1 MTDACSAE
9 NKSTN
14 QVAKP
19 IANKILSIEYF
30 YIPVH
35 TGEINVLYGRIKDC
49 HIDHILASALNRF

>member
-30 YIPVH
+30 YLPVH
-35 TGEINVLYGRIKDC
+35 TGEINVFYFIT
-49 HIDHILASALNRF
+49 SSEFNEYQM

>member
-1 MTDACSAE
+1 M
-9 NKSTN
+9 N

-35 TGEINVLYGRIKDC
+35 TGELKIKEQ
-49 HIDHILASALNRF
+49 ISIKFSIISSGSSSSKKPGWL